1 MNDDSSRL
9 PLTWAVF
16 KAVFQSREVDTG
28 LRDFKTHGCLQCDV
42 SFVTLSFTR
51 ELGKGS
57 WHTAAGWGWRAG
69 VGKAVPVSVTTLGI
83 SSSGSVAEGFSSH
96 SLYLNTEV

>member
-1 MNDDSSRL
+1 M
-9 PLTWAVF
+9 
-16 KAVFQSREVDTG
+16 DTG

-42 SFVTLSFTR
+42 SFITLSFTS
-51 ELGKGS
+51 EFGKGS
-57 WHTAAGWGWRAG
+57 WHTAGVGVGAG

-83 SSSGSVAEGFSSH
+83 SSSSSVAGGFSSH